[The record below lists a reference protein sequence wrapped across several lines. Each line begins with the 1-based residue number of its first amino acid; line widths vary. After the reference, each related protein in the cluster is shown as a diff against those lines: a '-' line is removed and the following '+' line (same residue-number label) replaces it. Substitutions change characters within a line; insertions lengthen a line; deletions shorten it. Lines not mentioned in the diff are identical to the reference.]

1 MSATTTPPPNT
12 PSPAG
17 TTPAKA
23 STTTDAVIH
32 EVFPLGNQW
41 PTLDPFLFVAHH
53 RDAYPA
59 GTGAMGP
66 DAPLD
71 GREIGADFAD
81 IDGWNMYHG
90 SAVPGFPQHPHRGF
104 ETITYVRHG
113 LIDHADSLGAAARFG
128 HGDMQWV
135 TAGNGIVHSEMFPL
149 LNRDEANPLELFQIW
164 LNLPA
169 ADKGAAPAFTM
180 YWSDVLPII
189 EHTDANG
196 AGTSVRVIVGA
207 LGEHAPPAPPP
218 DSWAARNSDVAIW
231 HVCLDGNA
239 IWQLPAAEEGD
250 TQRVVYAFEGDHV
263 SIDHERLDAGNGA
276 RVDATRQLTLVGG
289 PGGAEL
295 LVMQGR
301 PIAEPVAR
309 YGPFVMNTRAE
320 IAQAFD
326 DYRATGFGGWPW
338 TVDDP
343 VHGTDPKR
351 FARRPDGRTDGPP
364 VEL

>member
-1 MSATTTPPPNT
+1 M
-12 PSPAG
+12 
-17 TTPAKA
+17 
-23 STTTDAVIH
+23 
-32 EVFPLGNQW
+32 
-41 PTLDPFLFVAHH
+41 
-53 RDAYPA
+53 
-59 GTGAMGP
+59 
-66 DAPLD
+66 
-71 GREIGADFAD
+71 
-81 IDGWNMYHG
+81 
-90 SAVPGFPQHPHRGF
+90 
-104 ETITYVRHG
+104 
-113 LIDHADSLGAAARFG
+113 
-128 HGDMQWV
+128 
-135 TAGNGIVHSEMFPL
+135 
-149 LNRDEANPLELFQIW
+149 
-164 LNLPA
+164 
-169 ADKGAAPAFTM
+169 
-180 YWSDVLPII
+180 
-189 EHTDANG
+189 
-196 AGTSVRVIVGA
+196 
-207 LGEHAPPAPPP
+207 
-218 DSWAARNSDVAIW
+218 
-231 HVCLDGNA
+231 
-239 IWQLPAAEEGD
+239 
-250 TQRVVYAFEGDHV
+250 VYAFEGDHV

>member
-149 LNRDEANPLELFQIW
+149 LNRDEANP
-164 LNLPA
+164 PRA
-169 ADKGAAPAFTM
+169 V
-180 YWSDVLPII
+180 SDLA
-189 EHTDANG
+189 ES
-196 AGTSVRVIVGA
+196 AG
-207 LGEHAPPAPPP
+207 
-218 DSWAARNSDVAIW
+218 
-231 HVCLDGNA
+231 
-239 IWQLPAAEEGD
+239 
-250 TQRVVYAFEGDHV
+250 
-263 SIDHERLDAGNGA
+263 
-276 RVDATRQLTLVGG
+276 
-289 PGGAEL
+289 
-295 LVMQGR
+295 GR
-301 PIAEPVAR
+301 
-309 YGPFVMNTRAE
+309 
-320 IAQAFD
+320 
-326 DYRATGFGGWPW
+326 
-338 TVDDP
+338 
-343 VHGTDPKR
+343 
-351 FARRPDGRTDGPP
+351 
-364 VEL
+364 